1 MSIDYKKALLLLF
14 FFICLNVGLIIFFGD
29 FLYKDQSHQSKKYLI
44 SEDFD
49 IAFMGDS
56 RAHRHFDVNF
66 YNNNNKKKLRS
77 INLGNSNINISSIKN
92 FILDNKNLFEDKAV
106 VIVTSSSQFNESNY
120 GHSSIDNS
128 GLFNIIKNE
137 NYLNKLNYN
146 YNALFQYYFNS
157 ISNYFLYDI
166 FYLNKKLNEKNNGY
180 LPVHRILNSENIS
193 EQVRG
198 YKKFWYNDWKI
209 GGNRSKIFLND
220 LKLIK
225 ENTRRLIILIPP
237 LSSEVRK
244 ELERNSLLQFEIMFN
259 ELIINFSQELDIEVI
274 DLFNDASFTLDKF
287 YDIFHLNNKGS
298 IHLMTKLLE
307 SEAF

>member
-1 MSIDYKKALLLLF
+1 MLIDFKKALFLLF
-14 FFICLNVGLIIFFGD
+14 FFFCLNIGLIIFLGD

-44 SEDFD
+44 SNNFD

-66 YNNNNKKKLRS
+66 YNKHNKKKLRS
-77 INLGNSNINISSIKN
+77 VNLGNSNINISSIKS
-92 FILDNKNLFEDKAV
+92 FILDNKSLFEDKV
-106 VIVTSSSQFNESNY
+106 VIIVTSSSQFNESNY
-120 GHSSIDNS
+120 GHSSTDNS

-146 YNALFQYYFNS
+146 YNALFQYYFYS
-157 ISNYFLYDI
+157 ISNYFLYNVLDI
-166 FYLNKKLNEKNNGY
+166 NKKLNEKNNGY
-180 LPVHRILNSENIS
+180 LPVNRILYSENIP
-193 EQVRG
+193 EQVKG
-198 YKKFWYNDWKI
+198 YNKYWYNQWKI
-209 GGNRSKIFLND
+209 GGKRSKIFYND
-220 LKLIK
+220 LELIK
-225 ENTRRLIILIPP
+225 ENTKRLIILIPP
-237 LSSEVRK
+237 VSSEVRK
-244 ELERNSLLQFEIMFN
+244 ELKRNSLLQFENMFN
-259 ELIINFSQELDIEVI
+259 EIIVNFSQELNIEVI